1 MMHNNGILMV
11 LSGPAG
17 SGKDTVLGEL
27 YKQIPEMKQSVS
39 MTTRLPRDG
48 EIDGVDYYFVS
59 KDNFETAIKE
69 GKMLEYAQYGSNF
82 YGTPK
87 EPVDRMLSE
96 GKIVVLK
103 IEVQGAENIRKIYPD
118 LVTIF
123 ITPPNMSVLENRLR
137 RRGTES
143 EEDIRHRLEIASDE
157 LSRVGE
163 YDYIVINDELT
174 NAVNDIK
181 TIISAEKLK
190 VSRRNKIISE
200 VKNYV

>member
-1 MMHNNGILMV
+1 MHNNGILMV

-39 MTTRLPRDG
+39 MTTRPPRDG
-48 EIDGVDYYFVS
+48 EVDGVDYYFVS
-59 KDNFETAIKE
+59 KEEFETAIKDR
-69 GKMLEYAQYGSNF
+69 KMLEYAQYGSNF

-87 EPVDRMLSE
+87 EPVDRMLNE

-123 ITPPNMSVLENRLR
+123 ITPPNMSVLESRLR

-143 EEDIRHRLEIASDE
+143 EEDIRHRLEIAADE
-157 LSRVGE
+157 LSRIEE
-163 YDYIVINDELT
+163 YNYIVINDELEDV
-174 NAVNDIK
+174 VNDVK

>member
-1 MMHNNGILMV
+1 MHNNGILMV

-17 SGKDTVLGEL
+17 SGKDTVLGDL

-59 KDNFETAIKE
+59 KENFETAIKD

-87 EPVDRMLSE
+87 EPVDRMLNE

-123 ITPPNMSVLENRLR
+123 ITPPNMSVLESRLR

-143 EEDIRHRLEIASDE
+143 EEDIRHRLEIAADE
-157 LSRVGE
+157 LSRIEE
-163 YDYIVINDELT
+163 YNYIVINDELE
-174 NAVNDIK
+174 NAVNDVK

>member
-1 MMHNNGILMV
+1 MHNNGILMV

-59 KDNFETAIKE
+59 KENFETAIKD

-87 EPVDRMLSE
+87 EPVDRMLNE

-118 LVTIF
+118 LVTVF
-123 ITPPNMSVLENRLR
+123 ITPPNMSVLESRLR

-143 EEDIRHRLEIASDE
+143 EEDIRHRLEIAADE
-157 LSRVGE
+157 LLRIEE
-163 YDYIVINDELT
+163 YNYIVINDELE
-174 NAVNDIK
+174 NAVNDVK

>member
-1 MMHNNGILMV
+1 MHNNGILMV

-59 KDNFETAIKE
+59 NENFETAIKD

-87 EPVDRMLSE
+87 EPVDRMLNE

-123 ITPPNMSVLENRLR
+123 ITPPNMSVLESRLR

-143 EEDIRHRLEIASDE
+143 EEDIRHRLEIAADE
-157 LSRVGE
+157 LSRIEE
-163 YDYIVINDELT
+163 YNYIVINDELE
-174 NAVNDIK
+174 NVVNDVK

-200 VKNYV
+200 VKKYV

>member
-1 MMHNNGILMV
+1 MHNNGILMV

-39 MTTRLPRDG
+39 MTTRPMRDG
-48 EIDGVDYYFVS
+48 EVDGVDYYFVS
-59 KDNFETAIKE
+59 RETFEASIRE
-69 GKMLEYAQYGSNF
+69 DRMLEYAQYGSSF

-123 ITPPNMSVLENRLR
+123 ITPPNMTVLENRLR
-137 RRGTES
+137 KRGTES
-143 EEDIRHRLEIASDE
+143 EEDIRHRLEIASEE
-157 LSRVGE
+157 LSRIDE
-163 YDYIVINDELT
+163 YNYIVINDELSD
-174 NAVNDIK
+174 AVNDVK

-200 VKNYV
+200 VKKYV

>member
-1 MMHNNGILMV
+1 MHNNGILMV

-27 YKQIPEMKQSVS
+27 YKLIPEMKQSVS

-59 KDNFETAIKE
+59 KEEFETAIKD

-87 EPVDRMLSE
+87 EPVDRMLNE

-118 LVTIF
+118 LVTVF
-123 ITPPNMSVLENRLR
+123 ITPPNMSVLESRLR

-143 EEDIRHRLEIASDE
+143 EEDIRHRLEIAADE
-157 LSRVGE
+157 LSRIEE
-163 YDYIVINDELT
+163 YNYIVINDELE
-174 NAVNDIK
+174 NVVNDVK

>member
-1 MMHNNGILMV
+1 MHNNGILMV

-27 YKQIPEMKQSVS
+27 YKLIPEMKQSVS

-59 KDNFETAIKE
+59 KEEFETAIKD

-87 EPVDRMLSE
+87 EPVDRMLNE

-118 LVTIF
+118 LVTVF

-143 EEDIRHRLEIASDE
+143 EEDIRHRLEIAADE
-157 LSRVGE
+157 LSRIEE
-163 YDYIVINDELT
+163 YNYIVINDELE
-174 NAVNDIK
+174 NVVNDVK